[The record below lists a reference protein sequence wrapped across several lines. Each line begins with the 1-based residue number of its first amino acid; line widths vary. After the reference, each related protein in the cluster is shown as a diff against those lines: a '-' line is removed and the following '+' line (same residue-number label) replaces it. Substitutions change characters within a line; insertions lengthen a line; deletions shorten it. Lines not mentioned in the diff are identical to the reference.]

1 MKVYLAGPDVF
12 LPDAKDIGR
21 RKKDICTRWG
31 LTGLFPLDSDI
42 VANEIG
48 EGPGAGA
55 SLSVQIFRCCIAMM
69 EDADAVIA
77 HLTPF
82 RGPSA
87 DAGTVFELGY
97 MAARG
102 KICTGYTNR
111 RDSYADRVARAGPA
125 GAGEMGATGVEV
137 GQLLDMASG
146 AAGLPS
152 LDREGHL
159 IENFGLTDNLMIVHA
174 LDAFGCPVLAPAAPP
189 ADVWRDL
196 TLFEKCAE
204 WIAGRKGMAN

>member
-12 LPDAKDIGR
+12 LPDAKIIGQ
-21 RKKDICTRWG
+21 RKKEICARFG
-31 LTGLFPLDSDI
+31 LVGLFPLD
-42 VANEIG
+42 NEINEAPADIG
-48 EGPGAGA
+48 VP
-55 SLSVQIFRCCIAMM
+55 LSMRIFRGCTSMM
-69 EDADAVIA
+69 EVADAVIA

-111 RDSYADRVARAGPA
+111 RGSYADRIACAGTRSAP
-125 GAGEMGATGVEV
+125 GGRE
-137 GQLLDMASG
+137 LL
-146 AAGLPS
+146 S

-159 IENFGLTDNLMIVHA
+159 IENFGLADNLMIVQG
-174 LDAFGCPVLAPAAPP
+174 LDTFGHPMLAPDAEP
-189 ADVWRDL
+189 ADIWRDL
-196 TLFEKCAE
+196 TLFERCAA
-204 WIAGRKGMAN
+204 WLARQQRG

>member
-12 LPDAKDIGR
+12 LPDAMTIGE
-21 RKKDICTRWG
+21 RKKEICARFG
-31 LTGLFPLDSDI
+31 LVGLFPLDSKI
-42 VANEIG
+42 NETSG
-48 EGPGAGA
+48 TAPL
-55 SLSVQIFRCCIAMM
+55 SLRIFRCCTAMM

-102 KICTGYTNR
+102 KLCTGYTNR
-111 RDSYADRVARAGPA
+111 CDSYADRIECAPGVAPDV
-125 GAGEMGATGVEV
+125 TGLVN
-137 GQLLDMASG
+137 LDC
-146 AAGLPS
+146 
-152 LDREGHL
+152 EGHL

-174 LDAFGCPVLAPAAPP
+174 LETFGHAIVAPGTEP
-189 ADVWRDL
+189 DDFWRDL
-196 TLFEKCAE
+196 TLFEKCAA
-204 WIAGRKGMAN
+204 WLAGRKR

>member
-12 LPDAKDIGR
+12 LPDAAAIGR
-21 RKKDICTRWG
+21 RKKEICARFG
-31 LTGLFPLDSDI
+31 LTGRFPLDLEPNETAGP
-42 VANEIG
+42 VAA
-48 EGPGAGA
+48 PL
-55 SLSVQIFRCCIAMM
+55 SLQIFRRCTAMM

-87 DAGTVFELGY
+87 DAGTVYELGF

-111 RDSYADRVARAGPA
+111 CDSYADRVDRAPGVAP
-125 GAGEMGATGVEV
+125 GASDLVN
-137 GQLLDMASG
+137 LDC
-146 AAGLPS
+146 
-152 LDREGHL
+152 EGHL
-159 IENFGLTDNLMIVHA
+159 IENFGLADNLMIVQA
-174 LDAFGCPVLAPAAPP
+174 LEVFGHSILAPGTEP

-204 WIAGRKGMAN
+204 LIASQK